1 MLTLDS
7 QIIHFFRTQLYAWHA
22 LNARKNMPWLKER
35 DAYKIWLSEIIL
47 QQTTVQQGTPYYLKF
62 VKAYP
67 TVFDLANAPSDE
79 VLKNWEG
86 LGYYSRARNLLSA
99 AKQIVEDFNGVFPNN
114 FHDILRLKGV
124 GNYTASAIAAYAFNL
139 PHIAID
145 GNAYRVMARF
155 FGIDAVLQ
163 SPEAHK
169 KFSECGQAILD
180 ANNSAHFNQAMM
192 DFGATQC
199 VPSSPNCLRCPLNLN
214 CYAFNNGVVGF
225 LPVKK
230 SAMAKTKRYFNYVI
244 AHVGDSVYI
253 HQRNESDI
261 WRDLYEFILVETD
274 APIEQTQ
281 QIAFKYFETQ
291 LSNILNDATYII
303 ESRSEN
309 FIQQLTHRTIIATFW
324 EIKLVKR
331 IARAPEFIL
340 VTETELQRF
349 AFPKVISNY
358 LAKNQKTLF

>member
-1 MLTLDS
+1 MLDTE
-7 QIIHFFRTQLYAWHA
+7 IIHFFRTQLYAWHA

-86 LGYYSRARNLLSA
+86 LGYYSRARNLIFA
-99 AKQIVEDFNGVFPNN
+99 AKQIIADFNGVFPNN
-114 FHDILRLKGV
+114 FDDILKLKGI
-124 GNYTASAIAAYAFNL
+124 GNYTASAIGAYAFNL
-139 PHIAID
+139 PHLAID

-163 SPEAHK
+163 SPEANK
-169 KFSECGQAILD
+169 IFSKVGNQILD
-180 ANNSAHFNQAMM
+180 ANNSAAFNQAMM

-199 VPSSPNCLRCPLNLN
+199 TPSSPNCSRCLLNLN
-214 CYAFNNGVVGF
+214 CYAFNNGAVGF
-225 LPVKK
+225 LPQKK
-230 SAMAKTKRYFNYVI
+230 SAAAKTKRYFNYVV
-244 AHVGDSVYI
+244 ARVGNSVYI
-253 HQRNESDI
+253 HQRTESDI
-261 WRDLYEFILVETD
+261 WRDLYQFILIETE

-281 QIAFKYFETQ
+281 EMTFQYFDTK
-291 LSNILNDATYII
+291 LSEILNGAAYAI

-309 FIQQLTHRTIIATFW
+309 FVQQLTHRTVIATFW
-324 EIKLVKR
+324 EIKLEKQ
-331 IARAPEFIL
+331 IASAPDFIL
-340 VTETELQRF
+340 VSETELQLY

-358 LAKNQKTLF
+358 LTKNQKTLF